1 MGDWDTVDPAH
12 SGVAGGMA
20 SQVWNAV
27 GAAFFRELTS
37 HLSSALDAHLVYIG
51 ELCSRPVDRL
61 IVLATNKNGTE
72 INGFEYEVGGT
83 SVEEML
89 AHGMSIHERS
99 VRRVFPSDPVLE
111 KAGGEAFAGK
121 ALFDSR
127 GQPIGAIV
135 AVWRHPLSDSSRTVA
150 MLEAIAPRA
159 AAELERKRGED
170 SLRASEQRYQAF
182 IAASSDAMWRVE
194 FEEPIPIDL
203 PEDEQIDRIYRY
215 GYIDEC
221 NQATV
226 RIYAPGASSVIGA
239 RVGSILPRTEMRIQY
254 LRELIRMGY
263 NGAHFVTIQ
272 SPEGNLTYVV
282 SSLMGIVEDG
292 KLLRVWGSARDIGDL
307 RKAEL
312 EWHASERRFR
322 QILETNQIAALMLD
336 AQGRVMFCNDFLLT
350 VTGWSRDDFLGGEV
364 FDMMIPA
371 EDRDKLRSGLADQ
384 ISGRV
389 PRQHYEG
396 RLLRRDGTHRLTAWD
411 STVLLDTEGKATGVA
426 VLGRDITD
434 QKVLEAR
441 LREADKLES
450 VRRLAGA
457 IAHDFNN
464 LLMVIMGYG
473 SELLEASEDDSQQKA
488 AAVVQAT
495 EQGVALTRQLLSFS
509 RDLPVKPQPVQVNTV
524 ITDNENMLRHLLGK
538 MVGLVCDL
546 DPSPPAV
553 MADPGQ
559 IHQVLVNLA
568 MNARDAMPG
577 GGTLSITTRTVEVD
591 EIRPAA
597 MPDVKPG
604 TYVVLDVGDTGTGIP
619 EDVRVHI
626 FEPFFTTKQGSGT
639 GLGLASV
646 YGIVRQSGGYIS
658 VESTPGKGAT
668 FHILLPALSAP
679 C

>member
-1 MGDWDTVDPAH
+1 MGDWGTVDPDH
-12 SGVAGGMA
+12 SGVAGDMA

-51 ELCSRPVDRL
+51 ELCRRPVDRL

-83 SVEEML
+83 SVEAML

-121 ALFDSR
+121 TLFDSR

-135 AVWRHPLSDSSRTVA
+135 AVWRHPLSDSSRTAA
-150 MLEAIAPRA
+150 MLEAFAPRT

-170 SLRASEQRYQAF
+170 SLRASSQRYQAF

-226 RIYAPGASSVIGA
+226 RIYTPGAASMIGA
-239 RVGSILPRTEMRIQY
+239 RYGSILPRTEAREQY
-254 LRELIRMGY
+254 LRAFIRTGY
-263 NGAHFVTIQ
+263 RGLTLQ
-272 SPEGNLTYVV
+272 PPEGNLTYVV

-322 QILETNQIAALMLD
+322 QLLETIQIGALMLD
-336 AQGRVMFCNDFLLT
+336 AQGRVTFCNDFLLT
-350 VTGWSRDDFLGGEV
+350 VTGWSRDDLLGRDV
-364 FDMMIPA
+364 FDRMVPP
-371 EDRDKLRSGLADQ
+371 EDRDKVRSGLADQ

-389 PRQHYEG
+389 PHQHYEG
-396 RLLRRDGTHRLTAWD
+396 RLLTRDGTHRLIAWD

-426 VLGRDITD
+426 VLGWDITD

-441 LREADKLES
+441 LSEADKLES

-464 LLMVIMGYG
+464 LLTVIMGYG
-473 SELLEASEDDSQQKA
+473 SELLKASEGNSTQKA

-495 EQGVALTRQLLSFS
+495 EQGMALTRQLLSFS

-524 ITDNENMLRHLLGK
+524 ITDNENMLRQLLGK
-538 MVGLVCDL
+538 MVELVCDL
-546 DPSPPAV
+546 DPSPRAV
-553 MADPGQ
+553 IADPGQ

-568 MNARDAMPG
+568 INARDAMPG
-577 GGTLSITTRTVEVD
+577 GGILRITTRTVEVD
-591 EIRPAA
+591 EIRPTA
-597 MPDVKPG
+597 MPDIEPG

-668 FHILLPALSAP
+668 FHILLPALPAP